1 MPRAARLPE
10 SDESLKLRERAYAS
24 FTRRLLARELR
35 PGQFVSQREL
45 VELTGLTLAAIRELV
60 PRLEADG
67 LIKTVP
73 QRGMQIAHV
82 DLTLIRNAF
91 QFRLALEKEAV
102 AAFALEASAATLAA
116 MRADHER
123 IVTAAA
129 RGVTPELMAQAQA
142 IDWGFHDA
150 VIDALGNE
158 IISTAY
164 RVNSIKIRLI
174 RQELVKLLPDLV
186 APTMGEHLAVIA
198 AFERRDAA
206 GAVEAIT
213 RHIGNS
219 RKRAMGL

>member
-1 MPRAARLPE
+1 MADAARLAE
-10 SDESLKLRERAYAS
+10 NDDSLKLRERAYAS
-24 FTRRLLARELR
+24 FTRHLLARELR

-91 QFRLALEKEAV
+91 QFRLALEKEA
-102 AAFALEASAATLAA
+102 AAHFALEASEATLAA
-116 MRADHER
+116 MRAEHER
-123 IVTAAA
+123 IVAAA
-129 RGVTPELMAQAQA
+129 RRNVTPELMAQAQA
-142 IDWGFHDA
+142 TDWGFHDA
-150 VIDALGNE
+150 IIDALGNE

-186 APTMGEHLAVIA
+186 APTMGEHLTIIA
-198 AFERRDAA
+198 AFEARDPAA
-206 GAVEAIT
+206 AVAAIAT
-213 RHIGNS
+213 HIGNS
-219 RKRAMGL
+219 RNRAMSL